1 MQKMDW
7 DLYLLPYEQAV
18 EELKVKLK
26 NSRIEYRKRT
36 NHSPIE
42 FVTGRVKSINSIYN
56 KASRLHFPIN
66 ENIAWE
72 IRDIAG
78 LRIICQFI
86 DDISVVVEMLRNR
99 QDMKIYLEKDY
110 VSQPKETGYR
120 GFHIAVEYP
129 IMTVDG
135 PKTIP
140 VEIQIRTLGMNFWA
154 TIEHS
159 LNYKYEGIIPEE
171 IKQRLIESA
180 KASYTLDNEMNKI
193 RDEIKEAQVEF
204 TRKKESP
211 IDPLL
216 SIVELELDVDVGT
229 ESSFFEHEHSRAL
242 QQVKEEERDERN

>member
-7 DLYLLPYEQAV
+7 DLYLMPYEQAV

-26 NSRIEYRKRT
+26 NIRNEFKKRKV
-36 NHSPIE
+36 HSPIE

-56 KASRLHFPIN
+56 KATRLYFPIN
-66 ENIAWE
+66 DNIAWE

-86 DDISVVVEMLRNR
+86 DDISFVVDMLRER
-99 QDMKIYLEKDY
+99 RDMKIFLEKDY
-110 VSQPKETGYR
+110 VTQPKETGYR
-120 GFHIAVEYP
+120 GYHLAVEYP
-129 IMTVDG
+129 IMTIDG
-135 PKTIP
+135 QKTIP

-159 LNYKYEGIIPEE
+159 LQYKYEGIIPED
-171 IKQRLIESA
+171 IKLRLVESA

-193 RDEIKEAQVEF
+193 RDEVKEAQIEF

-216 SIVELELDVDVGT
+216 SIVELDLDVDT
-229 ESSFFEHEHSRAL
+229 ESVYFDEKPIEL
-242 QQVKEEERDERN
+242 QEDKEEENEHN

>member
-1 MQKMDW
+1 MDW
-7 DLYLLPYEQAV
+7 DLYLMPYEQAV

-26 NSRIEYRKRT
+26 NIRNEFGKRKV
-36 NHSPIE
+36 HSPIE

-56 KASRLHFPIN
+56 KATRLHFPIN

-86 DDISVVVEMLRNR
+86 DDISFVVDMLRER
-99 QDMKIYLEKDY
+99 KDMKIFLEKDY
-110 VSQPKETGYR
+110 VTQPKETGYR
-120 GFHIAVEYP
+120 GYHLAVEYP
-129 IMTVDG
+129 IMTIDG
-135 PKTIP
+135 QKTIP

-159 LNYKYEGIIPEE
+159 LQYKYEGIIPED
-171 IKQRLIESA
+171 IKFRLVESA

-193 RDEIKEAQVEF
+193 RDEVKEAQIEF

-216 SIVELELDVDVGT
+216 SIVELDLDVDT
-229 ESSFFEHEHSRAL
+229 ESVYFDQKQIVLQTEKEDENEH
-242 QQVKEEERDERN
+242 N

>member
-7 DLYLLPYEQAV
+7 DLYLMPYEQAV

-26 NSRIEYRKRT
+26 NIRNEFKRRKV
-36 NHSPIE
+36 HSPIE

-56 KASRLHFPIN
+56 KATRLHFPIN

-86 DDISVVVEMLRNR
+86 DDISFVVDMLRER
-99 QDMKIYLEKDY
+99 KDMKIFLEKDY
-110 VSQPKETGYR
+110 VTQPKETGYR
-120 GFHIAVEYP
+120 GYHLAVEYP
-129 IMTVDG
+129 IMTIDG
-135 PKTIP
+135 QKTIP

-159 LNYKYEGIIPEE
+159 LQYKYEGIIPED
-171 IKQRLIESA
+171 IKLRLVESA

-193 RDEIKEAQVEF
+193 RDEVKEAQIEF

-216 SIVELELDVDVGT
+216 SIVELDLDVDT
-229 ESSFFEHEHSRAL
+229 ESVYFDEKQIAL
-242 QQVKEEERDERN
+242 PEDKEEENEHN

>member
-1 MQKMDW
+1 MDW
-7 DLYLLPYEQAV
+7 DLYLMPYEQAV

-26 NSRIEYRKRT
+26 NIRNEFKKRKV
-36 NHSPIE
+36 HSPIE

-56 KASRLHFPIN
+56 KATRLYFPIN
-66 ENIAWE
+66 DNIAWE

-86 DDISVVVEMLRNR
+86 DDISFVVDMLRER
-99 QDMKIYLEKDY
+99 RDMKIFLEKDY
-110 VSQPKETGYR
+110 VTQPKETGYR
-120 GFHIAVEYP
+120 GYHLAVEYP
-129 IMTVDG
+129 IMTIDG
-135 PKTIP
+135 QKTIP

-159 LNYKYEGIIPEE
+159 LQYKYEGIIPED
-171 IKQRLIESA
+171 IKLRLVESA

-193 RDEIKEAQVEF
+193 RDEVKEAQIEF

-216 SIVELELDVDVGT
+216 SIVELDLDVDT
-229 ESSFFEHEHSRAL
+229 ESVYFDEKPIEL
-242 QQVKEEERDERN
+242 QEDKEEENEHN